1 MDLILESKTVS
12 NTIQMRHN
20 DADDQFKYYEMD
32 KKNYTVHILDA
43 LLSAV
48 HLLNINNSSVEEHHL
63 LCLIA
68 EIPRRSC

>member
-1 MDLILESKTVS
+1 MISS
-12 NTIQMRHN
+12 NTMKWI
-20 DADDQFKYYEMD
+20 
-32 KKNYTVHILDA
+32 KNYTVHILDA

-48 HLLNINNSSVEEHHL
+48 HLLNINNSSVEEDHL

>member
-12 NTIQMRHN
+12 NTIQMRHR
-20 DADDQFKYYEMD
+20 DADDQLNTMKLD
-32 KKNYTVHILDA
+32 KKNYTVHISDA